1 MKRPLIILTIAV
13 FSFLSIFGFANQG
26 AMVNPPY
33 DAPTIS
39 AVDQDGAAFS
49 FADAYKKG
57 ITVVFFYPKADTPGC
72 TKQSCS
78 LRDAHG
84 ELLAKGVQVIGV
96 SVDKPDAQK
105 KFKDKFSLPYPLVS
119 DPDGKVCEAFKV
131 SRMPAIGLATRQA
144 FIIKEGKVVWH
155 DPKAS
160 TTTQADEVKAV
171 LKELGV

>member
-13 FSFLSIFGFANQG
+13 FSFLSFFGFANQG
-26 AMVNPPY
+26 AMVTPPY
-33 DAPTIS
+33 DAPLTS
-39 AVDQDGAAFS
+39 AVDQDGAPFN

-57 ITVVFFYPKADTPGC
+57 VTVVFFYPKADTPGC

-84 ELLAKGVQVIGV
+84 ELLAKGVQIIGV

-131 SRMPAIGLATRQA
+131 NRMPAIGLATRQA
-144 FIIKEGKVVWH
+144 FIIKDGKVVWH

-160 TTTQADEVKAV
+160 TATQAEDVEAA